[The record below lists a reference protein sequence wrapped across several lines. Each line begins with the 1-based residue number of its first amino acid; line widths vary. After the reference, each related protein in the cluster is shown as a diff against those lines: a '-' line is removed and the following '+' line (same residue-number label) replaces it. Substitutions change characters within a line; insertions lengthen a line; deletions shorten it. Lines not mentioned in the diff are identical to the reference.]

1 MSALV
6 LAAIDLAHPDH
17 HATILKRAARMAELE
32 DTGIAVVT
40 VIPDFGMSIVG
51 SFFEDGAEQKA
62 LNAAGETLHTVTA
75 QVLGTQASAQVTHI
89 VRHGTAYEQIL
100 VAAHE
105 HSATLIIMG
114 AHRPNFQDYLIGPNA
129 ARVVRHSKCSV
140 LVLRD

>member
-6 LAAIDLAHPDH
+6 LAAIDLSHPDH
-17 HATILKRAARMAELE
+17 HARLLQKAARMAEAEQAGL
-32 DTGIAVVT
+32 AVVT

-62 LNAAGETLHTVTA
+62 LNAAGESLHAITA
-75 QVLGTQASAQVTHI
+75 EVLGAEAVALVTHI

-100 VAAHE
+100 DAAAE
-105 HSATLIIMG
+105 HGATLIIMG
-114 AHRPNFQDYLIGPNA
+114 AHRPNFKDYLIGPNA